1 MIRVLE
7 VVLML
12 LALLFLI
19 ASALSFVA
27 GAAAVFDVQFGKA
40 FAIFGLGIF
49 FGVCGQICYTLLQ
62 TKCKW

>member
-1 MIRVLE
+1 MIRILE

-19 ASALSFVA
+19 ASVLSFVA

-49 FGVCGQICYTLLQ
+49 FGVCGQVCYTLLQ

>member
-7 VVLML
+7 VVLMV

-19 ASALSFVA
+19 ASALSFIA
-27 GAAAVFDVQFGKA
+27 GAAAVFDVQFSKA
-40 FAIFGLGIF
+40 FATFGLGIF

-62 TKCKW
+62 TKCEW

>member
-1 MIRVLE
+1 MIRILE
-7 VVLML
+7 VVLMM

-19 ASALSFVA
+19 ASVLSFVV
-27 GAAAVFDVQFGKA
+27 GAAAVFDVQFSKA

-62 TKCKW
+62 TKCEW

>member
-49 FGVCGQICYTLLQ
+49 FGVCGQVCYTLLQ
-62 TKCKW
+62 SKCKL

>member
-1 MIRVLE
+1 MIKVLE
-7 VVLML
+7 LWLVG

-27 GAAAVFDVQFGKA
+27 GAAAVFDVEFGKA

-49 FGVCGQICYTLLQ
+49 FGVCGQVCYTLLQ
-62 TKCKW
+62 TKCDW

>member
-7 VVLML
+7 VVLMM

-19 ASALSFVA
+19 ASALSFIA

-49 FGVCGQICYTLLQ
+49 FGVCGQVCYTLLQ
-62 TKCKW
+62 AKCKW